1 MKLCSSYKSRSL
13 ESEKH
18 DYAELHQFCLES
30 PLAITG
36 TPAEK
41 CAEKTEY
48 AFLPANVIIDIILRR
63 IYTYRLKGA
72 GTGHFCG
79 IAYQWQ

>member
-1 MKLCSSYKSRSL
+1 MQILIDY
-13 ESEKH
+13 EKV
-18 DYAELHQFCLES
+18 Y
-30 PLAITG
+30 I
-36 TPAEK
+36 
-41 CAEKTEY
+41 Y
-48 AFLPANVIIDIILRR
+48 VFLPANVIIDIILRR